1 MGQPTGRTAWR
12 WRGDIALAG
21 TRFSPTVELGRR
33 VIFVADRRAFPGR
46 EFFRI
51 NRSNLP
57 GFFSRR
63 AERSCGGVCP
73 PRRSDP
79 KTNPPQRSTGVS
91 FPGDESGAGGLE
103 RFNRSGPRIQSQHA
117 ERAVRRRGFFG
128 PTRGAR
134 PSDITAPPRRGFSFP
149 GKRTSPGVF
158 FSLMGFP
165 GWTPWG
171 FSRLTNLVRRTNG
184 GHNAM
189 RMNSRMNHGMNTAP
203 AGGPGIGVTD

>member
-33 VIFVADRRAFPGR
+33 VIFVADRRAFPGWG
-46 EFFRI
+46 FFRTK
-51 NRSNLP
+51 RSDPL
-57 GFFSRR
+57 GFFSRH

-79 KTNPPQRSTGVS
+79 EANPPQRVAGVS

-103 RFNRSGPRIQSQHA
+103 RSNRSGPRIHVQHT
-117 ERAVRRRGFFG
+117 ERVVRRRGFFG

-134 PSDITAPPRRGFSFP
+134 PFDITAPQCRDFSFP
-149 GKRTSPGVF
+149 GKRTRPRVF
-158 FSLMGFP
+158 LFFDGIP
-165 GWTPWG
+165 
-171 FSRLTNLVRRTNG
+171 RLNAVGLFRSGRT
-184 GHNAM
+184 
-189 RMNSRMNHGMNTAP
+189 RP
-203 AGGPGIGVTD
+203 AGPTVDTMLWG